1 MHHFGCVVPS
11 YEGLE
16 VIKQGAKGKPIVE
29 IGSGNGYWAYVL
41 RRLGLTV
48 TAVDNL
54 QSEYRTLWISDTV
67 IQDGEK
73 YLKSKN
79 GAKEAILLLVYPV
92 VGLDFTSQVL
102 QAYKGKTICVA
113 GTQNRNGYT
122 AFQDQIIDE
131 YMTAKKA
138 DFVKTVQ
145 IPLPSFA
152 GKDEALFVF
161 ERKSTNGE

>member
-1 MHHFGCVVPS
+1 MPT

-16 VIKQGAKGKPIVE
+16 VIKQSARGKPILE

-92 VGLDFTSQVL
+92 VGLGFTSQIL
-102 QAYKGKTICVA
+102 KAYKGKTICIA

-122 AFQDQIIDE
+122 AFQDRIIDE
-131 YMTAKKA
+131 YVTAEKV

-161 ERKSTNGE
+161 ERMSTDGD